1 MQHNAIAARAWSRD
15 IDAARKTTSL
25 EAVSLFSLLGLEA
38 SAAVLL
44 LSSAQTDA
52 TITAALMS

>member
-15 IDAARKTTSL
+15 LDAARTTSSL
-25 EAVSLFSLLGLEA
+25 EAVSLFSLLGLIV

-44 LSSAQTDA
+44 TSSAQTVA
-52 TITAALMS
+52 AITTALS